1 MGGIDLTDEAALIR
15 ISRNDKDAQSASFF
29 GLLQAGHAQ
38 ASRLG
43 ALIVAHGAF
52 GFEDRFD
59 VSGETDVPCFGFF
72 ERGGLKDVGAS
83 LARFAFRLWR
93 CAGRQGGDAEN
104 QAVTMEKRAHD

>member
-15 ISRNDKDAQSASFF
+15 ISRNDEDAQSPSLFS
-29 GLLQAGHAQ
+29 LLQTGHAQ

-52 GFEDRFD
+52 GFEDGFD
-59 VSGETDVPCFGFF
+59 VSGETDVTCFGFF

-93 CAGRQGGDAEN
+93 CAGRQDGDAEN
-104 QAVTMEKRAHD
+104 QAVTMEKRAHG